1 MKQAKIILIEPDE
14 ALKVGIKAALEGAG
28 FSVITA
34 GNVLEGL
41 KNAHESYPDLAIM
54 ANELPLVNGEE
65 PVLYLRQTSYL
76 PILVLGN
83 DEEMAET
90 LELGADAYMTK
101 PPSLVELVAR
111 VRSLLRRKPRHGPR
125 SDN

>member
-1 MKQAKIILIEPDE
+1 MERILIIEGEPNLRGE
-14 ALKVGIKAALEGAG
+14 LASALTEAG
-28 FSVITA
+28 FSVIKA

-41 KNAHESYPDLAIM
+41 KKAYGSRPDLAIM
-54 ANELPLVNGEE
+54 ASELPLVNG
-65 PVLYLRQTSYL
+65 VLYLRQTSYL

-83 DEEMAET
+83 YEEMNDM

-101 PPSLVELVAR
+101 PPSLVELVSR
-111 VRSLLRRKPRHGPR
+111 VRSLLRRKPRHDPR

>member
-1 MKQAKIILIEPDE
+1 MKRVLIIEGEPNLRGE
-14 ALKVGIKAALEGAG
+14 LASALTEAG

-41 KNAHESYPDLAIM
+41 KKAYESCPDLAIM
-54 ANELPLVNGEE
+54 DSELPLVKG
-65 PVLYLRQTSYL
+65 VLYLRQTSYL
-76 PILVLGN
+76 VLGN
-83 DEEMAET
+83 YEEMTEM
-90 LELGADAYMTK
+90 LELGADACMTK

-111 VRSLLRRKPRHGPR
+111 VHSLLRRKPRHDPR